1 MQLWLSCTLSFE
13 IQLKENFLFFPFIG
27 LNAMDRMHF
36 TREAAL
42 NRREIFTHLLQ
53 YFVDID

>member
-1 MQLWLSCTLSFE
+1 
-13 IQLKENFLFFPFIG
+13 
-27 LNAMDRMHF
+27 MDRMHF